1 VKKIRF
7 PLQLIPSFS
16 SLIDFQFNIQ
26 RFTIYYSGSG
36 FRFNNTIITVQ
47 HNDCSSNSNSKP
59 SQKLWLF
66 GTSFILRTPFCLSC
80 VTFTRFADSNP
91 QLRVFALFFHT
102 LTTYRFKSLNSTI
115 SLFRLISGNDGNY
128 HASETAKQGAQAV
141 KVQPIE
147 VPEIQAD
154 ELKEVTDNFGQ
165 DSLIGEGS
173 YERVYYGVLKNGPAA
188 AIKKL
193 DASKQSDEEFLAHI
207 YLCDNLGS
215 IFFVT

>member
-1 VKKIRF
+1 MSCFSCCEEDEYHKAAESGGPYVVKNPAVNLTHIR
-7 PLQLIPSFS
+7 
-16 SLIDFQFNIQ
+16 
-26 RFTIYYSGSG
+26 
-36 FRFNNTIITVQ
+36 
-47 HNDCSSNSNSKP
+47 
-59 SQKLWLF
+59 
-66 GTSFILRTPFCLSC
+66 
-80 VTFTRFADSNP
+80 
-91 QLRVFALFFHT
+91 
-102 LTTYRFKSLNSTI
+102 
-115 SLFRLISGNDGNY
+115 NDGNY